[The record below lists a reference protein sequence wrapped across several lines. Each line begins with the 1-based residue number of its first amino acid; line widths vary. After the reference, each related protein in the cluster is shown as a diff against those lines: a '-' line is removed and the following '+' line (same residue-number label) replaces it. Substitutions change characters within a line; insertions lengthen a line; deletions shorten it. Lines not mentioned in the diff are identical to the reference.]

1 MTRSRVREPSDDRTL
16 PIELVRAAAS
26 FAIAQEWDVNG
37 ILHQAGIP
45 PLLLAQGRARIT
57 ESQATS
63 IIQALWHHTD
73 DEAFGMGAHPL
84 PRGSFRLLLY
94 GASGAPDLGT
104 AVERVR
110 GFGRAMPAL
119 PPVELVRDGDR
130 ARLTLDLASGFDD
143 PAHLMTYTGL
153 AVAHRVMSWAV
164 ARPIPLRAVEL
175 PFPAPA
181 SREMPDLVFG
191 APQVYDAP
199 LPGLV
204 FDATWLTAPLM
215 RDEAAV
221 DLFVARSPAG
231 LLARPTS
238 DGTSTADRVRRLV
251 IQGLRGA
258 HLTGDEIAERL
269 AMSPQ
274 TLRRKLAAEGTPLRQ
289 IRDEVLRDA
298 AVSAL
303 VGGDESLTDLAARLG
318 FSEPS
323 AFTRAFRRWTGSPP
337 SAYRREADST

>member
-1 MTRSRVREPSDDRTL
+1 MERRRTRSSAPDRTL
-16 PIELVRAAAS
+16 PIELVRAAVS
-26 FAIAQEWDVNG
+26 FAIAQQWDVNQ

-57 ESQATS
+57 EAQATS
-63 IIQALWHHTD
+63 IVQAMWHYTD

-94 GASGAPDLGT
+94 GASGAPDLG
-104 AVERVR
+104 AALDRVQ
-110 GFGRAMPAL
+110 GFSRAMPAL
-119 PPVELVRDGDR
+119 PPVGLVRDGDA
-130 ARLTLDLASGFDD
+130 ARLSLDLTQGFDD
-143 PAHLMTYTGL
+143 PEHLMTYTGL

-175 PFPAPA
+175 PFRAPA
-181 SREMPDLVFG
+181 SREMPELVFG
-191 APQVYDAP
+191 APQVYETPRPA
-199 LPGLV
+199 LV
-204 FDATWLTAPLM
+204 FDASWLTAPLM

-231 LLARPTS
+231 LLARPTN
-238 DGTSTADRVRRLV
+238 DRTSTADQVRRLV
-251 IQGLRGA
+251 VQGLRSEQPPA
-258 HLTGDEIAERL
+258 DHIAERL

-274 TLRRKLAAEGTPLRQ
+274 TLRRKLAAQETSLRQ

-303 VGGDESLTDLAARLG
+303 VAGNESLAEIAERLG

-337 SAYRREADST
+337 SAYRRESKD